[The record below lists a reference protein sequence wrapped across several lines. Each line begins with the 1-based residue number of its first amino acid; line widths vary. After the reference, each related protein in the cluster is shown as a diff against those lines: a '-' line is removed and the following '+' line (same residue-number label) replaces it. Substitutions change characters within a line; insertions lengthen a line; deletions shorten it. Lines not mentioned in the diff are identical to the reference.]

1 MSRFRSLCWVL
12 FFLGLPS
19 SLSAQTARQYFD
31 ELKSANT
38 FTRYKDIYAC
48 FRDDETPSFAVVA
61 RVSDVIA
68 EMKKGGDATGAKLL
82 AEAKDG
88 LFVQTYYKGVGSEEY
103 LYDFVK
109 KNLNDDNK
117 EYQLEFKNP
126 MPGKM
131 TYSINWATGRY
142 LLAVYMFQRSRV
154 VPAAQVGG
162 KCELIHP
169 TQSPDK

>member
-1 MSRFRSLCWVL
+1 MIRFRSLCWVL
-12 FFLGLPS
+12 LFLGLPL
-19 SLSAQTARQYFD
+19 SLSAQTAREYFD
-31 ELKSANT
+31 ELKGANT

-48 FRDDETPSFAVVA
+48 FPDDEKPSFAVVA
-61 RVSDVIA
+61 PVSDVIA
-68 EMKKGGDATGAKLL
+68 EMKKSGDADAAKLL

-88 LFVQTYYKGVGSEEY
+88 LFVQTYYKGVGSQEY
-103 LYDFVK
+103 LYDLVK

-117 EYQLEFKNP
+117 EYQIEFKSP

-131 TYSINWATGRY
+131 TYSINWGTGRY

-154 VPAAQVGG
+154 VPAAQSSG